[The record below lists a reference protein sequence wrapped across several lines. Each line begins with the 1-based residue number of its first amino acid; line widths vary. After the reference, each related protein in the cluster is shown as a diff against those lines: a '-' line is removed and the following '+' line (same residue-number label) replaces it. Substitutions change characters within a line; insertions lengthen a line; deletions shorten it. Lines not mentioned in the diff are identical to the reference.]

1 VFPENSKK
9 KAPLMQSIDGY
20 DSSPPEYDTL
30 VISGGALKGFAILG
44 CLQCLVDQN
53 KLSGVHKYIG
63 TSIGAII
70 GYLLCIGY
78 TPIEIMVYL
87 AKSNLMERLAKF
99 DVLQAM
105 HNHGAVSF
113 SIINEVLEKM
123 TIEKIGRLITLGE
136 LRDRF
141 GKTLICCTF
150 NLSSQEQEFKTSD
163 DHPEMPCLVALRMS
177 SNLPVLFEPFLYE
190 HSYYVDGC
198 VISTFPIFRVDMDK
212 DVPLGIRFRRSSS
225 SSATTTTITSTTPLV
240 ASPTTSTTPP
250 TPTEKEKEESS
261 DPPPPPLEEKKKEK
275 VDYAG
280 KSLMMFLYDIMVIP
294 SSFLQDLMNKEYY
307 DKCHIIEL
315 DPDGM
320 SSLNFNMNMN
330 TRLEMFS
337 SGYETAKNFLHSSL
351 SSS

>member
-1 VFPENSKK
+1 
-9 KAPLMQSIDGY
+9 MT
-20 DSSPPEYDTL
+20 EYDTL

-53 KLSGVHKYIG
+53 KLGSVHKYIG

-87 AKSNLMERLAKF
+87 AKTNLMERLAKF

-113 SIINEVLEKM
+113 SIITEVLEKM

-141 GKTLICCTF
+141 HKTLICCTF
-150 NLSSQEQEFKTSD
+150 NLSNQQQEFMGSD

-190 HSYYVDGC
+190 HSYYIDGC
-198 VISTFPIFRVDMDK
+198 VISTFPIFRVNMEE
-212 DVPLGIRFRRSSS
+212 DVPLGIRFRRSALTSVPASS
-225 SSATTTTITSTTPLV
+225 V
-240 ASPTTSTTPP
+240 AENVVS
-250 TPTEKEKEESS
+250 EGAV
-261 DPPPPPLEEKKKEK
+261 EEKKKEK

-315 DPDGM
+315 ESDGM
-320 SSLNFNMNMN
+320 SSLNFHMNMN

-337 SGYETAKNFLHSSL
+337 SGYDTAKNFLSGGEIK
-351 SSS
+351 

>member
-1 VFPENSKK
+1 MIEVSIGEILDKLTILII
-9 KAPLMQSIDGY
+9 KADKIAD
-20 DSSPPEYDTL
+20 ET
-30 VISGGALKGFAILG
+30 
-44 CLQCLVDQN
+44 
-53 KLSGVHKYIG
+53 KLSGVHKFIG

-150 NLSSQEQEFKTSD
+150 NLSSQEQEFKGSE

-225 SSATTTTITSTTPLV
+225 SSSATTTTTTTTPPLV
-240 ASPTTSTTPP
+240 ASPP
-250 TPTEKEKEESS
+250 TPAEKEKEESS
-261 DPPPPPLEEKKKEK
+261 DVLPPPPPEEKKKEK
-275 VDYAG
+275 IDYAG

-351 SSS
+351 SS